1 MFEFKPNSDLN
12 KNYDLLQKAID
23 SHLEDEDNLIANLA
37 NIASFIYTALPDV
50 NWAGFYLAENGLLIL
65 GPFCGK
71 PACVRI
77 SIGKGVC
84 GTSAQKGE
92 VIVVPNVHEFEGH
105 IACDS
110 ETNSEIVLP
119 IFKGGKV
126 FGVLDV
132 DSPVLDRFSQT
143 DVDGL
148 TKIADS
154 ISRYLERLA

>member
-1 MFEFKPNSDLN
+1 MFEFKPNSDIK
-12 KNYDLLQKAID
+12 KNYKLLQSAID

-37 NIASFIYTALPDV
+37 NIASFIYTALPEV
-50 NWAGFYLAENGLLIL
+50 NWAGFYLVEGKTLVL

-77 SIGKGVC
+77 PFGTGVC
-84 GTSAQKGE
+84 GTAAEKGE
-92 VIVVPNVHEFEGH
+92 TIVVPDVHKFEGH
-105 IACDS
+105 IACDG

-119 IFKGGKV
+119 VFKGGEV

-132 DSPVLDRFSQT
+132 DSTAFDRFLQ
-143 DVDGL
+143 DDLEGL
-148 TKIADS
+148 SKIADS

>member
-1 MFEFKPNSDLN
+1 MFEFKPNSDTT
-12 KNYDLLQKAID
+12 KNYELLLKAIE
-23 SHLEDEDNLIANLA
+23 SHLEDEGNLIANLA

-71 PACVRI
+71 PACTRI

-92 VIVVPNVHEFEGH
+92 VIVVPDVHAFDGH
-105 IACDS
+105 IACDG

-119 IFKGGKV
+119 LFQRGKV

-132 DSPVLDRFSQT
+132 DSPVFDRFSQA

-148 TKIADS
+148 TKIANL
-154 ISRYLERLA
+154 ISRYLEGLA